1 MNVRTRLRRPRRPL
15 WLLALLPLLLAA
27 TYNVRDRMSHG
38 SWASFMMYLGD
49 DVLFRAA
56 VTRGQD
62 TFAVDSKLNTCD
74 KFQIK
79 VIGTLSKPSSDNTE
93 FNAAVLIRVDEAGVH
108 ETTGQ
113 FSAERGSTTAF
124 LLLNRIEEGPRLFR
138 EMKYG
143 NVIRFK
149 VVPQGNSSPTFMN
162 FPLNGSAAA
171 ISRADDL
178 CARYSNASGGGRG
191 RNDGGGGGG
200 GGGGAPDDSDYFGGD
215 SGGGNGGGGTPP
227 QPQRPKPR
235 GDDSFF

>member
-1 MNVRTRLRRPRRPL
+1 MTDRARTVRRPRWPL
-15 WLLALLPLLLAA
+15 VLLPLLPLLPLLLAA
-27 TYNVRDRMSHG
+27 TYNIRDRMSHG

-74 KFQIK
+74 KFQLK

-93 FNAAVLIRVDEAGVH
+93 FGAAVLIRVDEAGLH
-108 ETTGQ
+108 QTSGQ

-124 LLLNRIEEGPRLFR
+124 LLINRVEEGPRLFR

-143 NVIRFK
+143 NTVRFK
-149 VVPQGNSSPTFMN
+149 VQPEGNNSPTFMS

-178 CARYSNASGGGRG
+178 CARYSNASGGGGGRG
-191 RNDGGGGGG
+191 RND
-200 GGGGAPDDSDYFGGD
+200 GGGAPDDSDYFGG
-215 SGGGNGGGGTPP
+215 GGGGGQPQPQP

>member
-1 MNVRTRLRRPRRPL
+1 MTDRARTVRRPRWPL
-15 WLLALLPLLLAA
+15 VLLPLLPLLLAA
-27 TYNVRDRMSHG
+27 TYNIRDRMSHG

-79 VIGTLSKPSSDNTE
+79 VIGTLSKPSSDDTE
-93 FNAAVLIRVDEAGVH
+93 FGSAVLIRVDDAGLH
-108 ETTGQ
+108 QTTGQ

-124 LLLNRIEEGPRLFR
+124 LLVNRIEEGPRLFR

-143 NVIRFK
+143 NTIRFK
-149 VVPQGNSSPTFMN
+149 VVPEGGNSSPTYMS

-178 CARYSNASGGGRG
+178 CARYTNASGGGRSGGGNGGRG
-191 RNDGGGGGG
+191 RND
-200 GGGGAPDDSDYFGGD
+200 GAPDDSDYFGG
-215 SGGGNGGGGTPP
+215 GGQPQPQPQP